1 MRTTHMRPGVF
12 EKHTV
17 GTVLEKKKKVYSW
30 VTTGIRD

>member
-1 MRTTHMRPGVF
+1 MRPGVF

-17 GTVLEKKKKVYSW
+17 GTVLEKKKKKVYSW